1 MITGTES
8 LQLDSERKGDDSL
21 ALELNEDN
29 LKQGVLGLV
38 MALVEIIEESLTIQ
52 AVRRMESGELTPEE
66 VDRIGV
72 ALLDLKSAITEIK
85 LECGI
90 EEAVQTVRDG
100 LDDIVDDLIAKMID
114 PEEWKEDLSHAEG
127 R

>member
-1 MITGTES
+1 M
-8 LQLDSERKGDDSL
+8 

-72 ALLDLKSAITEIK
+72 ALLDLKSAIREIK

-114 PEEWKEDLSHAEG
+114 PEAWKEDLSHAEG